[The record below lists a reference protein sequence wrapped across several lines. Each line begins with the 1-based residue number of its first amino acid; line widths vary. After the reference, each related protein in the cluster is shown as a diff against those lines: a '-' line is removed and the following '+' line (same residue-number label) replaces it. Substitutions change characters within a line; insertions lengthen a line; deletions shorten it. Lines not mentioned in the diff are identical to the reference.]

1 MFRFGKKK
9 RYTIGEKLSYFRGIL
24 TDSKA
29 SIKKKD
35 WARLR
40 SKQLDE
46 KKNKMRLGDVFVVND
61 HMVGSPHRKPRAV
74 VIVKTPKSKSGQ
86 VTVIPVR
93 KRKGIFPLLKFDRQ
107 RLLSANNVKVL
118 QKNQLY
124 ELRGFRFRD
133 PYLTQSEKVN
143 LQKYSDEYIKK

>member
-1 MFRFGKKK
+1 M
-9 RYTIGEKLSYFRGIL
+9 
-24 TDSKA
+24 
-29 SIKKKD
+29 
-35 WARLR
+35 R
-40 SKQLDE
+40 SKQLNE

-61 HMVGSPHRKPRAV
+61 HMVGSPQRKPRAV

-124 ELRGFRFRD
+124 ELRGFRFTD